1 VLFWEF
7 RKGSFW
13 GKLNLTRKT
22 ISNKKNYII
31 LALFS
36 NLIWFH
42 PKSVQV
48 TSIKLGNLLAKGI
61 SVTPHDRFPEPYLNP
76 MTPESWE
83 VSLYNWRT
91 LSAVNVAICD
101 EVLNYKNL
109 THTSST
115 IIKQNTPILQ
125 QQREH
130 SEGSKSISGIVSA
143 RPHLQNPKQTNN
155 TEHSHNSNSKW

>member
-1 VLFWEF
+1 
-7 RKGSFW
+7 
-13 GKLNLTRKT
+13 
-22 ISNKKNYII
+22 
-31 LALFS
+31 
-36 NLIWFH
+36 
-42 PKSVQV
+42 
-48 TSIKLGNLLAKGI
+48 
-61 SVTPHDRFPEPYLNP
+61 VTPHDRFPEPYLNP

-109 THTSST
+109 THISST

-130 SEGSKSISGIVSA
+130 SKGSKSISGIVSTW
-143 RPHLQNPKQTNN
+143 PHLQNPKQTNN
-155 TEHSHNSNSKW
+155 TTLTQLQFKIIGANINFALSYFIQVRASYGSDVDT